1 MLLLIGS
8 RRLEWLAIV
17 RAHWRRGR
25 KLQKG
30 PAWSN
35 RAQNW
40 LTLGDCFGSQIVCG
54 EEEAAVSASQ
64 RARWRAGGGVRQR
77 SAPLPMV
84 CNCDRSI
91 VANGLYPHTPDHHCA
106 KQSTS
111 ARLPCATVRK
121 SLPLRIAYLPTR
133 VAWSKGCGR
142 RGKQAKFHTR
152 KWQAQHFDLG
162 QKPLNLCSP
171 SCRSGA
177 CSAA

>member
-1 MLLLIGS
+1 MAVGS
-8 RRLEWLAIV
+8 PRQQ
-17 RAHWRRGR
+17 
-25 KLQKG
+25 LQK
-30 PAWSN
+30 N
-35 RAQNW
+35 LRAAKQECAE
-40 LTLGDCFGSQIVCG
+40 LAHTRRRCLASQVVCW
-54 EEEAAVSASQ
+54 EERPAVSASQ
-64 RARWRAGGGVRQR
+64 PARWRAGGAVRQR
-77 SAPLPMV
+77 SAQLPMV

-121 SLPLRIAYLPTR
+121 SLPLRVAYLPTR
-133 VAWSKGCGR
+133 VAWSKSCGR
-142 RGKQAKFHTR
+142 RASDRTKFHFR
-152 KWQAQHFDLG
+152 KYKSQHFDLG